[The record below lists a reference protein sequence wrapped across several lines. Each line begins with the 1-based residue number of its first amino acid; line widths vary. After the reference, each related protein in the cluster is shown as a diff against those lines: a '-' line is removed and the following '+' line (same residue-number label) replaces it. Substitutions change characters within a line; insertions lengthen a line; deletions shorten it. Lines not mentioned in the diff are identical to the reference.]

1 MANVPFRQASAQDR
15 RFRLDSLRDRLLPAA
30 SLSISNR
37 SSTEKAA
44 VLALIKSDKTWL
56 LLPFAFIGILASY
69 TNSSPG
75 TVFILNFLGMIPLAR
90 LLGDATEELAAGL
103 RNETAGALLNATFGN
118 AVEMIITY
126 QTISAGL
133 VTVTKSSLLGSILS
147 NLLLVLGSSFFFGGI
162 GRIGKQQE
170 FRESGPLVSMSMLLL
185 TCIGFAVPTVVENT
199 KHVDV
204 MGLSR
209 VSAIG
214 ILLSYI
220 ALLVYQL
227 YTHRTEFE
235 SPLVEEEEN
244 EEGGATMSVK
254 TSSVILFVSTLLTA
268 ICSNGI
274 VSCIEGVVTEW
285 GLSQAFIGVV
295 LLPIIG
301 NACEHVSA
309 IRMAVHDKPLL
320 SIGIAVGSSCQIA
333 MFVVPLAVIFGWIM
347 GVPMDLN
354 FEALNVVI
362 LAFAVII
369 VTIIVVDGKST
380 WIEGFMLMMA
390 YMIVAAAYW
399 FDLDN
404 STFSDITLK

>member
-1 MANVPFRQASAQDR
+1 MIATLVQPLVIYSEMANVPFRQASAQDR

-254 TSSVILFVSTLLTA
+254 TSSVICLFPH
-268 ICSNGI
+268 C
-274 VSCIEGVVTEW
+274 
-285 GLSQAFIGVV
+285 
-295 LLPIIG
+295 
-301 NACEHVSA
+301 
-309 IRMAVHDKPLL
+309 
-320 SIGIAVGSSCQIA
+320 
-333 MFVVPLAVIFGWIM
+333 
-347 GVPMDLN
+347 
-354 FEALNVVI
+354 
-362 LAFAVII
+362 
-369 VTIIVVDGKST
+369 
-380 WIEGFMLMMA
+380 
-390 YMIVAAAYW
+390 
-399 FDLDN
+399 
-404 STFSDITLK
+404 